1 LQLSALEHKLQELH
15 DLPAITKDG
24 RGIELS
30 ANIELPEEVDDV
42 LSHGANGIGLYRTEF
57 LYLLRHGLPSE
68 EEQYQTYKS
77 IAERVAP
84 KLIIVRTLDL
94 GADKMPTHVSHE
106 PNPALGLRGIRFCLN
121 RPEMFKVQLRAIL
134 RASIGGNLRI
144 MFPMISGLKEL
155 RHAKALLEEAKQDL
169 IREGIPFDRSVSVGI
184 MIEVPSAALMARD
197 LAREVDFF
205 SIGTNDLIQYT
216 IAVDRSNANVSSLY
230 DPCHPAILR
239 FIASIVEAGHEN
251 DIWVGVCGAMAA
263 HPIAACILLGLGL
276 DELSVSP
283 VDIPEIK
290 RIIRSATY
298 KDFRILA
305 QHVLTLPTSDEIIKY
320 MKAHLP
326 TDRAILP

>member
-1 LQLSALEHKLQELH
+1 
-15 DLPAITKDG
+15 
-24 RGIELS
+24 
-30 ANIELPEEVDDV
+30 
-42 LSHGANGIGLYRTEF
+42 
-57 LYLLRHGLPSE
+57 
-68 EEQYQTYKS
+68 
-77 IAERVAP
+77 
-84 KLIIVRTLDL
+84 
-94 GADKMPTHVSHE
+94 
-106 PNPALGLRGIRFCLN
+106 
-121 RPEMFKVQLRAIL
+121 
-134 RASIGGNLRI
+134 
-144 MFPMISGLKEL
+144 MISGLKEL

-216 IAVDRSNANVSSLY
+216 IAVDRGNANVSSLY